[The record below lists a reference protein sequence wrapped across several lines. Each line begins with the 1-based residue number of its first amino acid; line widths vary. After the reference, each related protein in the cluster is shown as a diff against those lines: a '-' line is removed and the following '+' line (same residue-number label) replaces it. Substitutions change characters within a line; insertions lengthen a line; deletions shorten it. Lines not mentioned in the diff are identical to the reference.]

1 MLDVGSGS
9 GYLCAVLCRLVNP
22 PSGSQIGQVVGIDHM
37 SELVEWST
45 ENLKRDGFSENIDQG
60 QIKMVYG
67 DGRKGW
73 PPSAPFDAIHV
84 GAASPE
90 LPKELVD
97 QLNTPGRMF
106 IPIGTVQQAILQIDK
121 DENGDVKEKKLLD
134 VRVSLL

>member
-1 MLDVGSGS
+1 M
-9 GYLCAVLCRLVNP
+9 P
-22 PSGSQIGQVVGIDHM
+22 
-37 SELVEWST
+37 ELVEWST
-45 ENLKRDGFSENIDQG
+45 ENLKRDGLSENIDQG
-60 QIKMVYG
+60 QIKMVHG

-73 PPSAPFDAIHV
+73 PPGAPFDAIHV
-84 GAASPE
+84 GAAAHE

-106 IPIGTVQQAILQIDK
+106 IPVGTVQQAILQIDK